1 MTSVVHEH
9 SPFDLAGRRA
19 LVTGAAG
26 GIGRS
31 IVAALHRA
39 GASVVATDRAPERPT
54 QLADL
59 VPPERYLAAD
69 LGDATA
75 ADDLLRRATLDGPID
90 LLVNN
95 AAVITSATLSETT
108 PDLLDQVYAVNLRAP
123 LLLAKAFAAQV
134 DRPVPG
140 SIVNISS
147 SGGLRAVRI
156 GALAYG
162 SLKAA
167 LSHAT
172 AYLAR
177 ELGPEGINVNA
188 VAPGSVASGHTANR
202 SAEAVAASLR
212 MRAQIQERAALGRL
226 GVPEEIADV
235 VVFLASPAARY
246 VTGQTLLVDG
256 GWLLG

>member
-1 MTSVVHEH
+1 MTRSA
-9 SPFDLAGRRA
+9 PLPAACDLKGRRA

-26 GIGRS
+26 GIGHS
-31 IVAALHRA
+31 VVAALHRA
-39 GASVVATDRAPERPT
+39 GACVVGTDLVSNRPA

-59 VPPERYLAAD
+59 LTPERYLAAD
-69 LGDATA
+69 LSEAGS
-75 ADDLLRRATLDGPID
+75 ADDVLLRASEGGPID

-95 AAVITSATLSETT
+95 AAMITSASLEETT
-108 PDLLDQVYAVNLRAP
+108 ADLLDQVYAVNLRAP
-123 LLLAKAFAAQV
+123 LLLARAFAAQP
-134 DRPVPG
+134 DRRTPA

-177 ELGPEGINVNA
+177 ELGPEGITVNA
-188 VAPGSVASGHTANR
+188 VAPGSVASGHSTNR
-202 SAEAVAASLR
+202 SAEAEGASLEL
-212 MRAQIQERAALGRL
+212 RAQIRERTAVGRL

-246 VTGQTLLVDG
+246 MTGQTLLVDG